1 MKKQITTFS
10 LLFAVLACFV
20 FESKAGTAIIKLQV
34 EYQTKLIGIDVE
46 QRRFSWQTQCDQR
59 GESQQA
65 YRLLVS
71 ESSENLEAGMF
82 VYDSGKKETSES
94 VGIEYHGGA
103 LKPTTR
109 YF

>member
-34 EYQTKLIGIDVE
+34 EYQTNPIGIDVE
-46 QRRFSWQTQCDQR
+46 QPRFSWQMQSDQR

-65 YRLLVS
+65 YRMLVS
-71 ESSENLEAGMF
+71 ECSENLVAGLL
-82 VYDSGKKETSES
+82 VDDSG
-94 VGIEYHGGA
+94 
-103 LKPTTR
+103 
-109 YF
+109 